1 MSELSVENNVQ
12 IRERFEVDND
22 MKAEWCLSKIRNV
35 RKEKDREIAELQRQ
49 MQFYK
54 DQIDLV
60 TKQAE
65 DDEAFF
71 KSMLMPYFANRQEEG
86 FTKATKT
93 QITYKTPSGVLKIKH
108 QNPDFNYKDHQ
119 DETVKWLKQNDL
131 AQFVKVK
138 EEVDWAE
145 LKKTVKVDGENVV
158 SKDGE
163 IIPGIIVTPKDDVFE
178 VEVK

>member
-1 MSELSVENNVQ
+1 MSELMQEQQEV
-12 IRERFEVDND
+12 RERFTVDND

-54 DQIDLV
+54 EQIDLI
-60 TKQAE
+60 TKKADE
-65 DDEAFF
+65 DEAFF
-71 KSMLMPYFANRQEEG
+71 TSMLIPYFADRQEQG

-93 QITYKTPSGVLKIKH
+93 AISYKTPSGVLKIKH
-108 QNPDFNYKDHQ
+108 QNPDYNYKDHQ
-119 DETVKWLKQNDL
+119 DETVAWLEKNNL

-138 EEVDWAE
+138 KETDWAE
-145 LKKTVKVDGENVV
+145 LKKTVKVDGNNVV
-158 SKDGE
+158 SADGE
-163 IIPGIIVTPKDDVFE
+163 IIPGITVTPKDDVFE

>member
-1 MSELSVENNVQ
+1 MSELMQEKQ
-12 IRERFEVDND
+12 EIRERFTVDND

-60 TKQAE
+60 TQKAN
-65 DDEAFF
+65 DDEDFF
-71 KSMLMPYFANRQEEG
+71 KSMLFPYFAERQEAG
-86 FTKATKT
+86 FTKETKT
-93 QITYKTPSGVLKIKH
+93 QISYKTPSGVLKIKH
-108 QNPDFNYKDHQ
+108 QNPEYNYKDNQ
-119 DETVKWLKQNDL
+119 DQTIVWLKKNDL

-145 LKKTVKVDGENVV
+145 LKKTVKIVGDGVAT
-158 SKDGE
+158 KDGE
-163 IIPGIIVTPKDDVFE
+163 MIPGIKVTEKDDVFE